1 MDRRKFLQLMGL
13 VSGTTLLSSCGSE
26 RNQKELISYLV
37 PPEDGVRPGTAAWR
51 VSTCSECPAHC
62 GITVR
67 LREGRAVKL
76 EGNPDHPVSQGAL
89 CMRGQAALWR
99 LYHPQRLR
107 TPLLRT
113 GNGYRPIGWDEAMKR
128 IAEAMTA
135 SAEKSRTNM
144 LLTGSTSGSL
154 ATLQERF
161 ADTCRIDRLPEFEF
175 FNHAALRQAYQ
186 LLYGRPRLPRFG
198 IEDADLLVTVGA
210 DLLETFISPVGY
222 AHQLSVARREKG
234 LQWSHIEPHLSLTGA
249 NADRRLTIRPGS
261 EATLLLWLLQTL
273 AKRRRY
279 ARRLPQQILDALPK
293 ISLARAMD
301 NSGLPGSSL
310 TELARSLEKARHPL
324 LITGGVATA
333 QLAGGQVALLGCL
346 LQWVLTV
353 PWQGLDF
360 DRAEN
365 FGRAGDLRDLQQL
378 NLSLQNDEV
387 GVLIISRTDPVRH
400 SPQKWRLDENLRR
413 ARLSIAMTDLHTAT
427 SRTTDLILPLTQN
440 FERWDD
446 VEPRIGIHSLI
457 QPAMAPLHNTRSE
470 GDILLELQQR
480 LTGRSEAATY
490 EKYLQQRWKKLF
502 SASQL
507 RAFINKGFVTKGSPR
522 TTISLRTKP
531 TVAALRRIAPSE
543 PLPAPATVITGSIR
557 SFDGRSAVLPL
568 LGEIPDPLTTVTH
581 GNWVTLSP
589 RLASQYGVKDGE
601 ELRLTKTD
609 FAVAQPARLQPGLP
623 DGIFGLPIDSLTS
636 GPPGIDP
643 ATGEALRVIGGI
655 KAHPTGKHFALPILS
670 GSPSQKGRGI
680 IPKPIHRKGKH
691 HAEHRSL
698 YPEPAYRQYRW
709 AMAIDLKRCIGCA
722 ACVASCYVENSVP
735 VVGREEH
742 LKGREMSW
750 LRIEPFYDDQGRA
763 SFIPMLCQHCD
774 YAPCEPVCPVYAAY
788 HNPEGLNVQV
798 YNRCVGTRYCSNNCP
813 YKVRRFNWWQH
824 KWAPPLEKMH
834 NPDLAPRSKGM
845 MEKCTFC
852 IQRIRTAHETAGKED
867 RLIRDGEVIPACAQ
881 SCPTD
886 AITFGNLLDPQSA
899 MARLIKTPRTYRVF
913 EGLGTEPA
921 VYYLRPD

>member
-76 EGNPDHPVSQGAL
+76 EGNPGHPVSQGAL

-99 LYHPQRLR
+99 LYHPERLR

-113 GNGYRPIGWDEAMKR
+113 GNGYRAIGWDEAMHR
-128 IAEAMTA
+128 IAEAMTV
-135 SAEKSRTNM
+135 SAEQSRTNM

-154 ATLQERF
+154 SALQERF
-161 ADTCRIDRLPEFEF
+161 ADTCRVNRLPEFEL

-234 LQWSHIEPHLSLTGA
+234 LQWTHIEPHLSLTGA

-273 AKRRRY
+273 ANSRRY
-279 ARRLPQQILDALPK
+279 ARRLPQQVLDALPK
-293 ISLARAMD
+293 ISMARAMD
-301 NSGLPGSSL
+301 KCGLPGSSL
-310 TELARSLEKARHPL
+310 TELARSLGKARHPL

-333 QLAGGQVALLGCL
+333 QRAGGQVALLGCL
-346 LQWVLTV
+346 LQWVLTI

-365 FGRAGDLRDLQQL
+365 FSRAGDLRDLQKL

-400 SPQKWRLDENLRR
+400 TPQKWRLDENLRR

-427 SRTTDLILPLTQN
+427 SRTADLILPLTQN
-440 FERWDD
+440 FEHWDD
-446 VEPRIGIHSLI
+446 VEPRIGVHSLI

-480 LTGRSEAATY
+480 LTGRSEAASY

-507 RAFINKGFVTKGSPR
+507 RVFINKGFVTKGSPR

-531 TVAALRRIAPSE
+531 TVAALRRLAPSE

-568 LGEIPDPLTTVTH
+568 LDEIPDPLTTVTH

-589 RLASQYGVKDGE
+589 HLARQYGVKDGD
-601 ELRLTKTD
+601 ELRLTKAD
-609 FAVAQPARLQPGLP
+609 LAVAQPARLQPGLP
-623 DGIFGLPIDSLTS
+623 DGIFSLPIDSLAS

-643 ATGEALRVIGGI
+643 ATGETLRVIGGI

-680 IPKPIHRKGKH
+680 IPKPIHRKGNH

-722 ACVASCYVENSVP
+722 ACAASCYVENSVP

-824 KWAPPLEKMH
+824 EWAPPLEKMH

-852 IQRIRTAHETAGKED
+852 IQRIRTAHETAGKEN

-881 SCPTD
+881 SCPTG

-899 MARLIKTPRTYRVF
+899 VTRLIKTPRTYRVF